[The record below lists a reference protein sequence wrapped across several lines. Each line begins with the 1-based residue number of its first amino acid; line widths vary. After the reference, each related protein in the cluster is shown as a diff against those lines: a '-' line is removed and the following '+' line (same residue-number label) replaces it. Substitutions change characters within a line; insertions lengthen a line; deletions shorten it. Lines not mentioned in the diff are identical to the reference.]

1 MAYIYD
7 PKAMRAMAHPLRI
20 RLLEALAAEGSATA
34 TRCSQLLGDS
44 PSNCSFHLRLL
55 AKYGFIEPAAGRS
68 GRERP
73 WRLTSVTQS
82 VRTDYDDPDSVAAVR
97 ALDESL
103 LNWELGRI
111 RAAIHHPPEPQWRG
125 SRLLGGSSMWLTADE
140 AHALGEDLTALSQR
154 HLERAANPALRPAGS
169 RPVRLFVAISPI
181 TDLGASAPAV
191 PADRSE
197 PDTTEAQ
204 S

>member
-1 MAYIYD
+1 MAEIRD
-7 PKAMRAMAHPLRI
+7 PLAMRAMAHPLRI
-20 RLLEALAAEGSATA
+20 RLLETLAAEGSATA
-34 TRCSQLLGDS
+34 TRCAQLLGES

-55 AKYGFIEPAAGRS
+55 AKYGFLEPAAPRS

-73 WRLTSVTQS
+73 WQLTSVTQS

-97 ALDESL
+97 ALDETL

-111 RAAIHHPPEPQWRG
+111 RAALGYTPEQLWRG
-125 SRLLGGSSMWLTADE
+125 SQLLGGASMWLTADE
-140 AHALGEDLTALSQR
+140 ARALGEDLTALSQR

-169 RPVRLFVAISPI
+169 RPVRLFIALSPI
-181 TDLGASAPAV
+181 LDLDPSPPAAS
-191 PADRSE
+191 ADRSGLDTAEE
-197 PDTTEAQ
+197 P